1 MHQISI
7 IKAMSLDI
15 KRAIKEKGLEV
26 KDVAARMG
34 ISSVGLSQHI
44 NGNPSVAVLERI
56 AEAVGCEVRD
66 FFTTSSPNEEQAIT
80 CPHCKRSFKAKI
92 TIVED

>member
-1 MHQISI
+1 
-7 IKAMSLDI
+7 MSLDI
-15 KRAIKEKGLEV
+15 KRVIKQKGLEV
-26 KDVAARMG
+26 KDVANRMG

-66 FFTTSSPNEEQAIT
+66 FFPSSVPDNGLSVDEHTFT
-80 CPHCKRSFKAKI
+80 CQCGRKYKI
-92 TIVED
+92 TPVED